1 MSDLDRELVDR
12 AAQLADNHLFPS
24 ALEVDASGVVPSLQ
38 LDLVRDA
45 GFHGLFAPVEFG
57 GLGASPE
64 TQWAVHES
72 LSGGC
77 LTTSFVWAQHA
88 GPSKAA
94 IETTGPMRQRWAEAL
109 ATGES
114 RGGVAFAHLNRPG
127 TPVLLAAPRAG
138 GWEFSGSAPFVT
150 GWGHIDVVLTAAR
163 HNDSVVWAML
173 DAQDCET
180 ISSRRLTLAAID
192 SAVTVELSFDKHPVA
207 EASVISVENFAEWTD
222 RYRKGLRAN
231 GSNPLGVAA
240 RAAKLLGPSLLD
252 GQLIDARDR
261 INAATVEELPAARA
275 LLGDLCVRA
284 TSALIANVGG
294 SALFMEQ
301 QAQRLARE
309 SLFLLVQGQTPEI
322 KEHHMRLLTESAD
335 LGK

>member
-88 GPSKAA
+88 GASKAA
-94 IETTGPMRQRWAEAL
+94 IETTGPMRQRWADAL

-127 TPVLLAAPRAG
+127 TPTLRAEPKNS

-163 HNDSVVWAML
+163 HKGSVVWAML
-173 DAQDCET
+173 DARDCET

-192 SAVTVELSFDKHPVA
+192 SAVTVELSFDQHPVT
-207 EASVISVENFAEWTD
+207 EASVTSVED
-222 RYRKGLRAN
+222 
-231 GSNPLGVAA
+231 
-240 RAAKLLGPSLLD
+240 
-252 GQLIDARDR
+252 
-261 INAATVEELPAARA
+261 
-275 LLGDLCVRA
+275 
-284 TSALIANVGG
+284 
-294 SALFMEQ
+294 
-301 QAQRLARE
+301 
-309 SLFLLVQGQTPEI
+309 
-322 KEHHMRLLTESAD
+322 
-335 LGK
+335 